1 MQFNAREAMHLL
13 ELRTSPQG
21 HPEYRK
27 VCQQMHR
34 LIGERAGH
42 RAIAAMMTY
51 VDNADYDRGGLER
64 LAGERRAEVRRAGR
78 T

>member
-1 MQFNAREAMHLL
+1 MALAFRVRYVMQFNAREAMHMI

-34 LIGERAGH
+34 LIGEQAGH
-42 RAIAAMMTY
+42 RAIAASDD
-51 VDNADYDRGGLER
+51 VPRRRRLRSGG
-64 LAGERRAEVRRAGR
+64 